1 MLRPLAVHA
10 RTWGSG
16 NRASIHPYCFS
27 VQFLAAVCGRAWA
40 LDEHAFIAPYGMRM
54 LQSAHA
60 SASSNQHIAIH
71 PSSSTRPLPCL
82 HEACDVDVHA

>member
-27 VQFLAAVCGRAWA
+27 VQFLEAVCGRAWA
-40 LDEHAFIAPYGMRM
+40 LDEHAFIAPSWHAHASISTRQCI
-54 LQSAHA
+54 LQSAHCNT
-60 SASSNQHIAIH
+60 SFKQHTPIAM
-71 PSSSTRPLPCL
+71 L
-82 HEACDVDVHA
+82 A